1 MQVSVSEAGRN
12 LSHWVNQA
20 SYARE
25 CVVLTAHGRAKAV
38 IIGLEAFETL
48 LGLDVAANAQP
59 MALPKLRSEFRA
71 ALAEAGVHTR
81 ADIVAMV
88 RAVKQEMAQEREQ
101 AVVAPQP

>member
-1 MQVSVSEAGRN
+1 MLMQVSVSEAGRN

-20 SYARE
+20 SYGRE

-48 LGLDVAANAQP
+48 LGLDVAANTQP
-59 MALPKLRSEFRA
+59 MTLPTLRSEFRT

-81 ADIVAMV
+81 DDMVALV
-88 RAVKQEMAQEREQ
+88 RAVKQEMVQEREE
-101 AVVAPQP
+101 AL